1 MKEFLKSK
9 LFLWSLAI
17 IGILTAIIPIIGSL
31 VNGILH
37 VDEPILLVE
46 MERIAEGYIPYIDM
60 HLNYPPLWFY
70 IMAGLKHL
78 FHIPYGN
85 YFFYHFIHYIFVIAD
100 AILIAGICRKNG
112 FGRLVSRFSA
122 WLFFIA
128 SHWMSGNAILFEM
141 PSLFFGLLG
150 LYLAQLQKPRVYMYM
165 IIGLITSCSFLIKQF
180 GAGFFILVLL
190 VILLSEKH
198 NWKNIVVYCVSYAIP
213 IGICLLIWHEAFI
226 SSVFLN
232 GYGTTNAVDGT
243 SMTLFTWSNVVW
255 VLKQLG
261 WLVIRC
267 FPILLAIPLLFFH
280 KLDKDQRALFFI
292 AIFGILGFL
301 LQFLFV
307 HWEIAGLLHYY
318 LYIIPFACFVTS
330 YLLDNYK
337 KYCGWGKMLVICMLC
352 ATCLLSVY
360 STYYNRVWK
369 IYINSNGMKG
379 DVEFARSVASKVD
392 EGSRVW
398 IVDANKENIYWFAN
412 LLPPNMKTVGYST
425 GSLEITKE
433 RAQLQ
438 IDSADYVLHCLE
450 SDYCIPAFTDSMKI
464 YLNQF
469 KTDTF
474 NNGGWTLLLHNTKI
488 RK

>member
-1 MKEFLKSK
+1 MKDILKNK

-85 YFFYHFIHYIFVIAD
+85 YSFYHFIHYIFVIAN
-100 AILIAGICRKNG
+100 AILIAGICRRNR
-112 FGRLVSRFSA
+112 FSHLISWFSA
-122 WLFFIA
+122 WLFLIV

-141 PSLFFGLLG
+141 PSIFFGLLAIW
-150 LYLAQLQKPRVYMYM
+150 LVLQQKQNVYMYFLIG
-165 IIGLITSCSFLIKQF
+165 IITACSFLIKQF

-190 VILLSEKH
+190 VILLSNYHE
-198 NWKNIVVYCVSYAIP
+198 WKYILAYIIGYVLP
-213 IGICLLIWHEAFI
+213 ICICIFLWHSDFVN
-226 SSVFLN
+226 SVIFN
-232 GYGTTNAVDGT
+232 GYGTTNAVDGET
-243 SMTLFTWSNVVW
+243 ISLLTWYNIGWVCKRLVWFVV
-255 VLKQLG
+255 
-261 WLVIRC
+261 RC
-267 FPILLAIPLLFFH
+267 FPILLATPLLFFRQWN
-280 KLDKDQRALFFI
+280 KQYGSLLI
-292 AIFGILGFL
+292 IGICGILGFS

-307 HWEIAGLLHYY
+307 HWNPTGLLHYN
-318 LYIIPFACFVTS
+318 LYMIPFALFIVAFILDQFKTQILGVKIPVLFLLLVT
-330 YLLDNYK
+330 L
-337 KYCGWGKMLVICMLC
+337 
-352 ATCLLSVY
+352 LLSFY

-369 IYINSNGMKG
+369 IYFNSSGMKG
-379 DVEFARSVASKVD
+379 DIEFAKNIA
-392 EGSRVW
+392 SRVDKGARIW
-398 IVDANKENIYWFAN
+398 IVDSNKENIYWFAN

-438 IDSADYVLHCLE
+438 IDSAEYVLHCVE
-450 SDYCIPAFTDSMKI
+450 SDYCIPAFTDSMKA

-469 KTDTF
+469 ETDTF
-474 NNGGWTLLLHNTKI
+474 DNGGWTLLLHNTKI
-488 RK
+488 KK